1 MGCNLKRFSLSHH
14 LQNEMCRKSGSNQR
28 IIKVSDCPTT
38 GLCALT
44 RGHLAPLYSPRSTC
58 LPDKLDCRYLLLS
71 GTVKRL
77 YGQPPITSYRICNG
91 CTGVTEKRGI
101 VHVKQKTEVGGVR
114 VPVIPIKKKC
124 VCPRASDVLKTI
136 RMRH

>member
-1 MGCNLKRFSLSHH
+1 MKRFSLLHH

-28 IIKVSDCPTT
+28 ITKVLDCPTT

-44 RGHLAPLYSPRSTC
+44 RGHLAPLYAPQSTC

-71 GTVKRL
+71 GTRRGFMDSRL
-77 YGQPPITSYRICNG
+77 LQAVGY
-91 CTGVTEKRGI
+91 VTVAQKSQRRGGI